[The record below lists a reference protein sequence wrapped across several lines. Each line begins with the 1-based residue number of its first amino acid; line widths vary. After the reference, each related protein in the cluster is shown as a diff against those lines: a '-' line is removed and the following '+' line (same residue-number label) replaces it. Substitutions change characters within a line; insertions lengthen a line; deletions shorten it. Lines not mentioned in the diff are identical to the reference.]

1 MNAVAPARLPD
12 DYTAAMLVTESANR
26 DRATGFVA
34 GNGGSPGLVAH
45 VAALR
50 LYLRVPHFLTEWIT
64 DPQRRAEVARALTLD
79 IVAMK
84 LLDDLM
90 DDDTG
95 LDRIELACLSLH
107 LHLTAVHELC
117 GLAQD
122 AQTVIDVLEHD
133 FTTVCTGQI
142 RTKSRRAEDLD
153 TWCANASTY
162 GATFLGCYG
171 ALAAICGGAAQ
182 SVGPARLFAEA
193 FGTIITIADDLTD
206 YDRNGERAGN
216 LGHLMR
222 TGAVPAGDVK
232 ALLERLRAQALSA
245 VREQP
250 ASAGLVPVVGVY
262 TDDVLG
268 RLLPVHAAH

>member
-1 MNAVAPARLPD
+1 MSAALPA
-12 DYTAAMLVTESANR
+12 DYTAAMLVTEGANR
-26 DRATGFVA
+26 DRVTAFVA
-34 GNGGSPGLVAH
+34 ATGGSPDLTAH

-64 DPQRRAEVARALTLD
+64 DAPLRARVSAGLALD

-95 LDRIELACLSLH
+95 LNRIELACTALR
-107 LHLTAVHELC
+107 LHLTALRELC
-117 GLAQD
+117 EESGD
-122 AQTVIDVLEHD
+122 AQAVVDLLEHD

-142 RTKSRRAEDLD
+142 RTKRHRARDLEQ
-153 TWCANASTY
+153 WCANASTY

-171 ALAAICGGAAQ
+171 ALAALCGRRPEWI
-182 SVGPARLFAEA
+182 GPARSFAEA

-206 YDRNGERAGN
+206 YDRDGERDGN

-222 TGAVPAGDVK
+222 TGDVRVQDVTD
-232 ALLERLRAQALSA
+232 LLEKLRAQALGA

-250 ASAGLVPVVGVY
+250 VSHGLVAVVDLY
-262 TDDVLG
+262 TDDVLD
-268 RLLPVHAAH
+268 RLLPVHARG